1 MNKYDVMEPR
11 KGRDGFYDETL
22 PMFTIMHDV
31 DAKTANHYMMY
42 HLEYRLYARDTKT
55 GEMFHGTAHGLRNVN
70 SY

>member
-22 PMFTIMHDV
+22 PMFTILHDV
-31 DAKTANHYMMY
+31 DAKTANQYMMY
-42 HLEYRLYARDTKT
+42 HLEYQLYAKDTET
-55 GEMFHGTAHGLRNVN
+55 GEMFHGTTCGLRSLK